1 VYVFIHGGANAVG
14 SITDPLYDGRALA
27 EAGDLIVVT
36 INYRV
41 GQLGFLAHASLAAEG
56 TGSGDF
62 GLLDQ
67 IAALRWV
74 HDNIAAFGGDPANV
88 TIGGESAGAR
98 DVCSLV
104 ASPMAAGLF
113 GRAIMES
120 GSCKGLP
127 DRASAESAGASYATA
142 AGCTGGD
149 VASCLRALPL
159 DTALKTMP
167 PDPSILVSTAYQ
179 PAIDG
184 AVQTGEPAAV
194 IAAGAHNHVDF
205 VVGANADETGKA
217 APAIPDEAT
226 YDQIVKAQ
234 FGPIADQVLAQYPAS
249 SYPTPRAAY
258 VRLTTDARF
267 VCPSRE
273 IARAVAGAQSQPVY
287 RYFFAYAGPSKLGAV
302 HGLELPFVFDTFGAL
317 MTQSGPYQPTQAD
330 LAVSTTMQGDWTR
343 FARTGDPGG
352 SPAWPRWDS
361 SDPTMVFAATPAV
374 QDGIRTADCD
384 FWKPLYD
391 SH

>member
-1 VYVFIHGGANAVG
+1 
-14 SITDPLYDGRALA
+14 
-27 EAGDLIVVT
+27 
-36 INYRV
+36 
-41 GQLGFLAHASLAAEG
+41 
-56 TGSGDF
+56 
-62 GLLDQ
+62 
-67 IAALRWV
+67 
-74 HDNIAAFGGDPANV
+74 
-88 TIGGESAGAR
+88 
-98 DVCSLV
+98 
-104 ASPMAAGLF
+104 MAAGLF

-127 DRASAESAGASYATA
+127 DRATAEATGAAYATA
-142 AGCTGGD
+142 AGCSGND

-217 APAIPDEAT
+217 APMIPDEAT
-226 YDQIVKAQ
+226 YKQIVQ
-234 FGPIADQVLAQYPAS
+234 QQYGPIADAVLAQYPAS
-249 SYPTPRAAY
+249 DYPTPRAAY

-273 IARAVAGAQSQPVY
+273 IARTVAAAQTQPVY

-302 HGLELPFVFDTFGAL
+302 HGLELPFVFDTFGAI
-317 MTQSGPYQPTQAD
+317 MAQNGPYQPTAAD
-330 LAVSTTMQGDWTR
+330 LAVSATMQGDWTR
-343 FARTGDPGG
+343 FAASGAPGG
-352 SPAWPRWDS
+352 APAWPRWDTT
-361 SDPTMVFAATPAV
+361 DPTMVFAAAPSV
-374 QDGIRTADCD
+374 VDGIRTSACD
-384 FWKPLYD
+384 FWKPYYD
-391 SH
+391 AH